1 MPFAVGGKKTG
12 PRVAADSLAH
22 CRAEAVGT
30 RVVVDGLTQR
40 AQLNGMTG
48 RVASYDAARG
58 RYAVEIDG
66 DTVLM
71 RPANALPACA
81 SCVRPATLTC
91 ARCGRVG
98 YCSKECQR
106 ADWKRHRP
114 ECRAATFEPTADGI
128 KKSGYK

>member
-1 MPFAVGGKKTG
+1 MGGKKTG

-40 AQLNGMTG
+40 TQLNGMTG

-66 DTVLM
+66 GTVLM
-71 RPANALPACA
+71 RPARASPRWPA
-81 SCVRPATLTC
+81 
-91 ARCGRVG
+91 RVTG
-98 YCSKECQR
+98 
-106 ADWKRHRP
+106 A
-114 ECRAATFEPTADGI
+114 
-128 KKSGYK
+128 